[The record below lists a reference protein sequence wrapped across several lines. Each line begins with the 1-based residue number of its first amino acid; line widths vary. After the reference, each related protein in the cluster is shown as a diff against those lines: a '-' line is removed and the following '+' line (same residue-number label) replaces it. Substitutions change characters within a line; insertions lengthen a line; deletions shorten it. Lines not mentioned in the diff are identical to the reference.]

1 MIALRAMTEEEFRV
15 FLAQSVP
22 EYAAEK
28 VKAGNWTPEE
38 ALDRSRDDHAKL
50 LPEGLTSPNQYLYTI
65 ELEGSPVGR
74 LWLSV
79 DPQTA
84 GGGGFIYDLLVAE
97 PFRRQGI
104 AAEAMHLL
112 ERDALRLGVLDSL
125 CMCSDTTWPLEHSMR
140 SWGTKP
146 PTSARP
152 RPSPPSLSDEFRCL
166 TTR

>member
-1 MIALRAMTEEEFRV
+1 MIVLRAMTEEEFRV

-38 ALDRSRDDHAKL
+38 ALDRSRNDHAKL
-50 LPEGLTSPNQYLYTI
+50 LPEGLASPNQYLYTI

-84 GGGGFIYDLLVAE
+84 GGAGFIYDLLVAE

-104 AAEAMHLL
+104 AAEAMRLL
-112 ERDALRLGVLDSL
+112 EREALRLGVRDLAL
-125 CMCSDTTWPLEHSMR
+125 HVF
-140 SWGTKP
+140 GYNVA
-146 PTSARP
+146 ARALYEKLGYEITNINMSKAL
-152 RPSPPSLSDEFRCL
+152 SPESER
-166 TTR
+166 